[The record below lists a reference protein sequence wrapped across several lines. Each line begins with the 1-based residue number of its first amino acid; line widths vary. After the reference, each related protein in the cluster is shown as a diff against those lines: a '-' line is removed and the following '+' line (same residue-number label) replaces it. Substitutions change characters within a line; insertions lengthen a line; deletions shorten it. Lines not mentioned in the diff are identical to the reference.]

1 MECAKRAFKRKA
13 FCPLKPISVA
23 FVDAYNISEG
33 VVDNGG
39 PTREFFRLLVKEAT
53 ASHIFDGPPG
63 ARTLAL
69 STQGKKF
76 LILSHPIQGAD
87 TVLNWPFSAKLVI

>member
-69 STQGKKF
+69 STQG
-76 LILSHPIQGAD
+76 
-87 TVLNWPFSAKLVI
+87 